1 MGEIEFEEMVGIV
14 QRWFQRQS
22 DETKKE
28 FVESSKQNLI
38 AYHTTLGRSIRNEFK
53 LWERE
58 WVPDIREGVDH
69 SEDHPDQISMK
80 VIEAVWDRLHN
91 S

>member
-1 MGEIEFEEMVGIV
+1 MDDIEFDDMVSVVHG
-14 QRWFQRQS
+14 WFLRQS
-22 DETKKE
+22 DDNKKE

-69 SEDHPDQISMK
+69 SEDHPDRISMR